1 MLPKSLSLIWRR
13 GACFKGMYTRIQ
25 IIALEQRIELLELQM
40 TLLVKNNLLAPKR
53 SRRQKNKKR
62 ARTGLLPSDL
72 VSLVDF
78 ATQHALSETPRVLMA
93 LESTCPGDT
102 RRVGQAKNTKSL
114 SRWPSMQTGG
124 ATFYQLYRD
133 ACIFVEC
140 DERSSFE

>member
-1 MLPKSLSLIWRR
+1 MAQEFITIIEAARRCGVSDKTIRRAIHAGKLPARYPKPNVAQISVFDLEAWRVLQ
-13 GACFKGMYTRIQ
+13 GNVYENQ

-78 ATQHALSETPRVLMA
+78 ATQHALSETSQVLMA
-93 LESTCPGDT
+93 LEVDLL
-102 RRVGQAKNTKSL
+102 R
-114 SRWPSMQTGG
+114 
-124 ATFYQLYRD
+124 
-133 ACIFVEC
+133 
-140 DERSSFE
+140 